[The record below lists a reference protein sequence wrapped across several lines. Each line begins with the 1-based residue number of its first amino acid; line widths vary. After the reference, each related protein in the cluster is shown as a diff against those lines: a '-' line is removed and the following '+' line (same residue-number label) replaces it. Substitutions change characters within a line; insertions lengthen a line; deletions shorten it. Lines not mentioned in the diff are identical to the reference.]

1 MSRYAKANNEYTKS
15 YEESIE
21 SLYLMYLDVNNL
33 YGWTMSQ
40 KRPVN
45 GFKWVK
51 KLSER
56 NSIESDERF
65 LNNYDEN
72 SKKGYFLEAD
82 VEYPKSLFSLH
93 GDFPFLPERKKIEKF
108 NKLVCTFYDKE
119 NYVVHITALN

>member
-1 MSRYAKANNEYTKS
+1 MSKYAKANNEYTKS

-72 SKKGYFLEAD
+72 NEKGYFLEVD

-93 GDFPFLPERKKIEKF
+93 GNFPFLPERKKIEKF
-108 NKLVCTFYDKE
+108 NKFVCTFYDKE
-119 NYVVHITALN
+119 NYVVHIKALN